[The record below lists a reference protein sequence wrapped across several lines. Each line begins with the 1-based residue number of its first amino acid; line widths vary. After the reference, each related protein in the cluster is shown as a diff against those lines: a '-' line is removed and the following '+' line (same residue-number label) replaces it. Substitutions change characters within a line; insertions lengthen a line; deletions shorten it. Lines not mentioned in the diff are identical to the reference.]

1 MHETLQHMES
11 KAADARQYSLF
22 NLDAK
27 WVGRT
32 QGQGRNPFIPVSAHV
47 IVIHLI
53 NPHSGLIQ
61 NAYQNKEHRLNS
73 IHGPQVLS
81 KFYFTAL
88 LF

>member
-1 MHETLQHMES
+1 MES
-11 KAADARQYSLF
+11 KATEARQDSLF
-22 NLDAK
+22 NLDAE

-32 QGQGRNPFIPVSAHV
+32 QGQGRNPFIPVGAHV

-61 NAYQNKEHRLNS
+61 NACRDKEHGLNRA
-73 IHGPQVLS
+73 HTPQALS
-81 KFYFTAL
+81 KPYFTAL